1 MNKIISTFT
10 GIALFACACN
20 QSTNNNQN
28 NGADSASQQVTAAAK
43 VPVFNADSAYAFTA
57 KQVSFGP
64 RIANTPAQPKCAEWL
79 IQELKPLADTVYVQR
94 TTVMGPKKQPLPCI
108 NIIATFNPDAK
119 QRILLLSHWDT
130 RPHADQDAF
139 DKTKQM
145 DGADDGASGVGV
157 LLETARELHAQKQ
170 GIGVDLLLTDVE
182 DYGISEEENSF
193 CLGTQY
199 WAKNPHVK
207 GYKANYGILLDMVG
221 ARGSQFFME
230 AGSQQ
235 YAYGPMKMF
244 WDVANRLGYSDY
256 FRYEN
261 NGSAITDDHV
271 YVNTMANI
279 PTFDIIALQPNGN
292 FAPHWHTQ
300 NDNMSVI
307 DKRTLQAVGQ
317 TIMQVIYAQ
326 PFEY

>member
-1 MNKIISTFT
+1 MKKLIFIFT
-10 GIALFACACN
+10 GIALFAYACN
-20 QSTNNNQN
+20 ESTNKNQN
-28 NGADSASQQVTAAAK
+28 KDAENSSQQTAVTVK

-64 RIANTPAQPKCAEWL
+64 RIANTPVQAKCAEWL
-79 IQELKPLADTVYVQR
+79 IQQLKPLADTVYVQR
-94 TTVMGPKKQPLPCI
+94 TTVMGPKNQPLPCI
-108 NIIATFNPDAK
+108 NIIATFNPEAK

-139 DKTKQM
+139 DKTKQL

-157 LLETARELHAQKQ
+157 LIETARELHAQKQ

-221 ARGSQFFME
+221 ARGSQFYME

-279 PTFDIIALQPNGN
+279 PTFDIIALQANGN

-307 DKRTLQAVGQ
+307 DKRTLQVVGQ
-317 TIMQVIYAQ
+317 TILQVIYAQ
-326 PFEY
+326 PFDY